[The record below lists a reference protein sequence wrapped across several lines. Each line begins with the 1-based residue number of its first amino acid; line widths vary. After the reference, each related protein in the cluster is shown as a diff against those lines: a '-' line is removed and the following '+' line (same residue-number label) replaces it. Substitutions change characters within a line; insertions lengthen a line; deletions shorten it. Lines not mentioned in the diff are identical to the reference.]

1 MLCAFCFGK
10 GKIMEF
16 ANEVSIIC
24 DFILLVA
31 VVVMFGFLMDI
42 KMQTQENNEE
52 IHELFVRGKKCP
64 YVKEEK

>member
-1 MLCAFCFGK
+1 
-10 GKIMEF
+10 MEF

-52 IHELFVRGKKCP
+52 IHELIVRGENCP
-64 YVKEEK
+64 YAKEEK